1 MTLPEGLNNK
11 KIVTVGDLKSI
22 ISTLPDDTLVFIRDQ
37 KTGFWT
43 SNVNVFLS
51 DNDLHL
57 EDAENGLT

>member
-1 MTLPEGLNNK
+1 MTGLNK

-22 ISTLPDDTLVFIRDQ
+22 INDLPNDTLIFIREQ

-51 DNDLHL
+51 DNDLHF
-57 EDAENGLT
+57 EDAENRLT